1 MSSAGA
7 SRSRPRLTA
16 RAAVLAAIVL
26 ALAAT
31 LVVPLRQY
39 LSQRSDIAE
48 LERRVE
54 LLREER
60 DRLDR
65 HAERLR
71 DPTYLERYARQ
82 CLGMVKPGEIAFVA
96 VPEDGALPLQRC

>member
-1 MSSAGA
+1 MSSA
-7 SRSRPRLTA
+7 SVPRDRPRLTA

-26 ALAAT
+26 ALAAA

-39 LSQRSDIAE
+39 VDQRSSIAE

-54 LLREER
+54 QLQADR
-60 DRLDR
+60 DRL
-65 HAERLR
+65 ATQVEKLR
-71 DPTYLERYARQ
+71 DPVYLERIARQ

-96 VPEDGALPLQRC
+96 VPEDGGPPPQRC